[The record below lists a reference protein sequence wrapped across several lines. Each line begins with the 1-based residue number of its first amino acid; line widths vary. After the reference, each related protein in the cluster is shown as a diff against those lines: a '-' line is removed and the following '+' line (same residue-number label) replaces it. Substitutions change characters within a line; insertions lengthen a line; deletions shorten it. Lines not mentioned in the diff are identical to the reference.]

1 MNQTEKTAFRESI
14 IVVLMGLVINFPLQT
29 FLLWLTIDI
38 WDWRNTIMI
47 SIFTQLI
54 ITFVAL
60 IRVYSIRMRFVRGK
74 KRRVRSV

>member
-1 MNQTEKTAFRESI
+1 MNKTEKTAFRESI

-38 WDWRNTIMI
+38 WDWKNTLMI

-60 IRVYSIRMRFVRGK
+60 LRVYSIRMRFVRASRK
-74 KRRVRSV
+74 KH